1 MKKIY
6 MSIVAMT
13 IASASFAQS
22 FLHQQMTGAVAKEIQ
37 FPAPGVAA
45 VDPTDTL
52 GVDEFGG
59 DFWIY
64 SSNSGYVFGTSDL
77 EGQVQG
83 QTVHQ
88 MNYEYAAGFL
98 VNGSYTVVGAMF
110 FTGGKEDVSGS
121 PAAMNV
127 KVWSLADDK
136 AYLDGQSQTAT
147 EIGPNQALATESLAF
162 ADIDTANA
170 TFVTFSNP
178 VWVNTDFAIGL
189 DIQSLYNGA
198 NPADTVFF
206 LCDEDGSSDGSYT
219 WTKLGFDIVPG
230 QFFWT
235 LSTGLLQGGLDVN
248 LAVFAI
254 VAESGVGI
262 EEQAFLNGVKVT
274 TYPNPAMSSENVTI
288 QYALENAVK
297 NVDVNIYDMNG
308 KQVFNAALGAKSSG
322 VYNLNIPAATLSA
335 GSYIYSIEAD
345 GGRMAKRMEILK

>member
-6 MSIVAMT
+6 LTVVA
-13 IASASFAQS
+13 ISVASATFAQS
-22 FLHQQMTGAVAKEIQ
+22 FLNQQVTGAVAKEIQ
-37 FPAPGVAA
+37 LPAAGVAA
-45 VDPTDTL
+45 ADPTDTL
-52 GVDEFGG
+52 GIDEFGG

-64 SSNSGYVFGTSDL
+64 SSNSGYVFGSSDL

-88 MNYEYAAGFL
+88 LNYEYAAGFL
-98 VNGSYTVVGAMF
+98 VNDSYTVLGAMF

-121 PAAMNV
+121 PADMKV
-127 KVWSLADDK
+127 KIWSLADDK
-136 AYLDGQSQTAT
+136 AYLDGQAQSPT
-147 EIGPNQALATESLAF
+147 EIGPNQALATESVAF
-162 ADIDTANA
+162 ADVDTTDA
-170 TFVTFSNP
+170 TYVTFSNP

-198 NPADTVFF
+198 NDADTIFF
-206 LCDEDGSSDGSYT
+206 VSDENGSSDGSYT

-254 VAESGVGI
+254 VAESPNGI
-262 EEQAFLNGVKVT
+262 EEQGYLNGVKMT
-274 TYPNPAMSSENVTI
+274 TYPNPAMTSDNVTI
-288 QYALENAVK
+288 QYGVENAVK
-297 NVDVNIYDMNG
+297 NVDINIYDMNG
-308 KQVFNAALGAKSSG
+308 KQVFNAALGAKASG
-322 VYNLNIPAATLSA
+322 VYNLNVPAGTLSA